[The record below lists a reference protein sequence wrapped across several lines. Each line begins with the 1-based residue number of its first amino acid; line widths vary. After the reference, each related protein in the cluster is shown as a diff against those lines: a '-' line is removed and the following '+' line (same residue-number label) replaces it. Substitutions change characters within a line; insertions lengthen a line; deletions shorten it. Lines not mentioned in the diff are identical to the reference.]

1 MITRRFVPLV
11 ASALLLLVACSGGG
25 SDPRVTT
32 SPPTSP
38 PQISPASPTVS
49 VSPTPVAPPSPLATP
64 PPTHGAVSSDC
75 VHGWVTPHAETPRY
89 LEPLAII
96 RRTTGVQGPLVVM
109 DMRYFEGPES
119 PPSEQGYLL
128 AVQRWY
134 IRLYAKDDPA
144 FQGRFLIE
152 ARRFGR
158 GLSAIAPFD
167 TSGWHSP
174 DWIGFQ
180 FDSADT
186 AAKVYPGLPGT
197 WQGAPY
203 DFVKGGAG
211 LQILGLPA
219 EVLGCLDGT

>member
-1 MITRRFVPLV
+1 M
-11 ASALLLLVACSGGG
+11 
-25 SDPRVTT
+25 TT

-38 PQISPASPTVS
+38 PISTVSPTPEVTT
-49 VSPTPVAPPSPLATP
+49 TPVAPPSPFATP
-64 PPTHGAVSSDC
+64 PPTHGAVASDC
-75 VHGWVTPHAETPRY
+75 VHGWVTPHEGTARF
-89 LEPLAII
+89 LEPLGII

-144 FQGRFLIE
+144 FQGRFLVE

-158 GLSAIAPFD
+158 GLSAVAAFD
-167 TSGWHSP
+167 TSGWTSP

-180 FDSADT
+180 FDGADT
-186 AAKVYPGLPGT
+186 TPKSYPGLPGT
-197 WQGAPY
+197 WLGVPY
-203 DFVKGGAG
+203 DFVNGGEG
-211 LQILGLPA
+211 LQIPGLPA